1 MCGAK
6 YTWMSNGIL
15 NHLNA
20 ANTRVDVIR
29 HEYKAK
35 LSAEQH
41 LLTSV
46 DYLIFMTPV
55 DRFDEL
61 VDVAADFIRWGAGG
75 MFL

>member
-1 MCGAK
+1 
-6 YTWMSNGIL
+6 MSSGIL

-20 ANTRVDVIR
+20 ANTRAEVIR
-29 HEYKAK
+29 HEYKAI
-35 LSAEQH
+35 A
-41 LLTSV
+41 LTSV

-61 VDVAADFIRWGAGG
+61 VDVAADFIRRGAGG